1 LEKEPNSNSRE
12 ENLQDIKNTAQQSGG
27 ITEKILDALPIGV
40 CITDKNGTFTY
51 VNPRYR
57 EIYGYEKKELI
68 GQHFGMVVPDETK
81 ERMNR
86 LHDEFM
92 DQHSEMHGE
101 WEVQR
106 KGGEKFTILVNAAY
120 LEDEASG
127 EPQKMTFVVDTASLS
142 LSTDNLNATVEMLSR
157 KIDAQELAFH
167 ISNHDMRNNIGNIS
181 QLADLLRSTELNEKQ
196 NKYVDI
202 IHQLSVR
209 TLDMLKM
216 SSDYL
221 KMEKGNYDP
230 KTERFN
236 LTKALSNEIG
246 AFSNEAG
253 NRDISFQTVLDGK
266 AVNLNEQQVII
277 EADKAYLERMFGNL
291 IGNAVEASPDGE
303 EIAIS
308 IETGDKLK
316 VSLHNQGAV
325 PEEMRDHFFDKFAT
339 AGKEEG
345 TGLGTYIAKLV
356 TELHGGQI
364 YFKTSEE
371 EGTTLFVELP
381 GEVIQK

>member
-1 LEKEPNSNSRE
+1 MEKEPNSNSRE

-27 ITEKILDALPIGV
+27 IKEKILNVLPIGV
-40 CITDKNGTFTY
+40 SITDKNGRYTF
-51 VNPRYR
+51 VNPRFCQ
-57 EIYGYEKKELI
+57 IYGYEKDELI
-68 GQHFGMVVPDETK
+68 GKHFSMMVPDETNAK
-81 ERMNR
+81 MNR

-92 DQHSEMHGE
+92 DQQYELHGE
-101 WEVQR
+101 WEAQR
-106 KGGEKFTILVNAAY
+106 KGGETFTILVNAAY

-127 EPQKMTFVVDTASLS
+127 EPLKMTFAVDTESLS
-142 LSTDNLNATVEMLSR
+142 MSTDNLNATVEMLNR

-221 KMEKGNYDP
+221 KMEKGNYRP
-230 KTERFN
+230 QY
-236 LTKALSNEIG
+236 TKFDLMQSLSAEIG
-246 AFSNEAG
+246 AYSRESENSN
-253 NRDISFQTVLDGK
+253 IVFQTIFNGK
-266 AVNLNEQQVII
+266 EIPFEDESLII
-277 EADKAYLERMFGNL
+277 RADKSYMERMFGNL
-291 IGNAVEASPDGE
+291 IGNAVEASPEGGKITLHIKSDE
-303 EIAIS
+303 KLRLS
-308 IETGDKLK
+308 IQ
-316 VSLHNQGAV
+316 NQGVV
-325 PEEMRDHFFDKFAT
+325 PEDMRSHFFDKFAT
-339 AGKEEG
+339 SGKEEG

-356 TELHGGQI
+356 TRLHHGHI
-364 YFKTSEE
+364 YFETSEE

-381 GEVIQK
+381 AEIMQE